1 MLWTQRLTPL
11 CLVAAVLVTGLP
23 HDLQAQSSTNLTAAP
38 ALQTG
43 AACEFSD
50 VPGAIYWSSNNTMTM
65 SKLAALAAPILWF
78 SPDEPLLLGLEGEE
92 IRLPEALP
100 FEETPDAPV
109 LYYQFDEVVGLAEEA
124 LDKNVPDK
132 GDMVINF
139 DSVGAFRLSYFAYYS
154 SEEGLGRHQHDVEA
168 AEFKIVSIWSDGRLI
183 GETHGDRCAERNYIL
198 VVTRVTGK
206 AHGIKWFWNVSHVD
220 TESKF
225 PFTMMVEEGKHAF
238 ATDKNGDGYFT
249 PGYDVDRYVNDAWGI
264 RDNIRGGAL
273 LSGGYA
279 AWMTKVRHPEH
290 RVLPPLPEDS
300 PLWPQ
305 FSRRTSYAE
314 GGNAVYELRPF
325 PSASLSED
333 DPGLHHFM
341 ESKEVEDWPDFN
353 EAEEFKQFTDWV
365 TDGNAVK
372 SLAISLYADG
382 DLGFAWVFPL
392 FIVKNMEVAVSGGFL
407 VWRMYLKDQDLQDF
421 GWTVMYANSA
431 SRWIDSYFAAGVEWD
446 AEVVDGV
453 KSTEAFFILETG
465 LKFRVNVTT
474 SALKFLAVFTD
485 FWGFRAGIKNYGFFD
500 IDRLTYVLEFGAGA
514 W

>member
-1 MLWTQRLTPL
+1 
-11 CLVAAVLVTGLP
+11 VLVSGLP
-23 HDLQAQSSTNLTAAP
+23 AALQAQSSTNLTAAP
-38 ALQTG
+38 ALQAG
-43 AACEFSD
+43 AACDFSD
-50 VPGAIYWSSNNTMTM
+50 VPGALYWGPNNRMTA
-65 SKLAALAAPILWF
+65 SKMAALAAPILWF
-78 SPDEPLLLGLEGEE
+78 SPDEPLLRGAEDDA
-92 IRLPEALP
+92 IRLPETLP
-100 FEETPDAPV
+100 FEEAPDAPV
-109 LYYQFDEVVGLAEEA
+109 LYYQLDQVVGLSETA
-124 LDKNVPDK
+124 LDRDVSNKADL
-132 GDMVINF
+132 VINL
-139 DSVGAFRLSYFAYYS
+139 DSVGAFRMSYFAYYS

-168 AEFKIVSIWSDGRLI
+168 A
-183 GETHGDRCAERNYIL
+183 AERNYIL

-206 AHGIKWFWNVSHVD
+206 AHGIKWFWNVSDVD
-220 TESKF
+220 IESTF
-225 PFTMMVEEGKHAF
+225 PFTMLVEEGKHAF

-249 PGYDVDRYVNDAWGI
+249 PGYDVSRYVNDAWGI

-279 AWMTKVRHPEH
+279 AWMTKVRHPRH

-300 PLWPQ
+300 PLWPR
-305 FSRRTSYAE
+305 FRRRTTYDD
-314 GGNAVYELRPF
+314 GQNAVYELRPF
-325 PSASLSED
+325 PSATLAED

-341 ESKEVEDWPDFN
+341 ESKEVPDWPELDV
-353 EAEEFKQFTDWV
+353 AQEFKQFTDWV
-365 TDGNAVK
+365 SEGNAVK

-421 GWTVMYANSA
+421 GWTLMYANSA

-446 AEVVDGV
+446 AEVVNGV
-453 KSTEAFFILETG
+453 KSTESFFILETG

-474 SALKFLAVFTD
+474 SAFKFLAVFTD